1 MLEDIPLSQLQL
13 LLVAVVVAI
22 VEGVLGIETRVRG
35 RSIQTSKLDDESETI
50 KVEEVSGL

>member
-22 VEGVLGIETRVRG
+22 VEGVLGIETRLRG